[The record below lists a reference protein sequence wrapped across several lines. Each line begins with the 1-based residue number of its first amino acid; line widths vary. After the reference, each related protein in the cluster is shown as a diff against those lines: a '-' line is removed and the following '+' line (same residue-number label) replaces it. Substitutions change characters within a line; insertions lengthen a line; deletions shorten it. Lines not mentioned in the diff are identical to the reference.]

1 MELTR
6 KRRRL
11 LVLHH
16 WLFAVLLVGL
26 IALLAYLAH
35 EYRFQR
41 DLTHGSRNTLSA
53 PTLEV
58 LKQLDGPLAFTAY
71 ALPQSVRGQDVH
83 RWVRDALLPYQQAKP
98 DVAVTLVDPREDPK
112 AAAAAGVQTANELTI
127 EYRKRTERLPLG
139 ELSNEQAVANALMR
153 LARGAERLVLWLE
166 GHGERSLNG
175 KANHDL
181 GEFGRQL
188 QLKGLR
194 LNSVNLSVA
203 QEVPANAAVLV
214 VASPQVDL
222 LPAEVEKIAGHLK
235 AGGNLLWLIDPGSLR
250 GMQPIA
256 EAVGMVLTPGI
267 VVDPEARRFNTSP
280 TIAVGASYGRH
291 AITNVLSKNTFFP
304 VARQIGA
311 AELEE
316 WRATPLVEVAQRGW
330 VETGKLDGKIAF
342 DKDRDFAGPVNIA
355 TAFERVVGD
364 RNQRVVVVGTG
375 EFLANAYLGNVGN
388 LDLGINIMNW
398 LTGDDRMITIQP
410 RPSPDTTLDIDPPML
425 YLLAFTFL
433 LVLPL
438 AFAITG
444 AVIWWRRR

>member
-1 MELTR
+1 MELTP

-16 WLFAVLLVGL
+16 WLFAALLLGL
-26 IALLAYLAH
+26 AALLAFLAH
-35 EYRFQR
+35 EYRFQH
-41 DLTHGSRNTLSA
+41 DLTHGGRNTLSA
-53 PTLEV
+53 PTLDV
-58 LKQLDGPLAFTAY
+58 LKQLDGPVAFTAY
-71 ALPQSVRGQDVH
+71 ALPHSVRGQDVH
-83 RWVRDALLPYQQAKP
+83 KWVRDALRPYQHAKP
-98 DVAVTLVDPREDPK
+98 DVTVAVVDPREDPK
-112 AAAAAGVQTANELTI
+112 AAVAAGVQTANELTI
-127 EYRKRTERLPLG
+127 EYRKRTERLALG
-139 ELSNEQAVANALMR
+139 ELGNEQAIANALMR

-166 GHGERSLNG
+166 GHGERRLNG
-175 KANHDL
+175 VANHDL

-188 QLKGLR
+188 QLKGLK
-194 LNSVNLSVA
+194 LNSLNLSLA

-222 LPAEVEKIAGHLK
+222 LPAEVEKITRYLA
-235 AGGNLLWLIDPGSLR
+235 AGGNLLWLVDPGPLR

-256 EAVGMVLTPGI
+256 EAVGMVLTPGV

-304 VARQIGA
+304 NSRQIGA
-311 AELEE
+311 ADLDE
-316 WRATPLVEVAQRGW
+316 WRATPLVDVAQRGW
-330 VETGKLDGKIAF
+330 VETGKLEGKIAF
-342 DKDRDFAGPVNIA
+342 DKDRDFAGPVNVA

-364 RNQRVVVVGTG
+364 RSQRVVAVGTG

-388 LDLGINIMNW
+388 LDLGINMVNW
-398 LTGDDRMITIQP
+398 LTGDDRMITLQP
-410 RPSPDTTLDIDPPML
+410 RPSPDASLDVDPTML

-438 AFAITG
+438 AFTITG